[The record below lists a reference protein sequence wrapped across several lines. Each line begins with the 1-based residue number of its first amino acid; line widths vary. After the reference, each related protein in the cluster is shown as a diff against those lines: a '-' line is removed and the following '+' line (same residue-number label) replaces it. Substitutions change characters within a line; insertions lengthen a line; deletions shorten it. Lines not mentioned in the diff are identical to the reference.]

1 LQNKEKAVKTLEHV
15 EIANRHERLS
25 ARISPWKQKAI
36 KVARLFCVAPSILP
50 AIAHAKVCDVR
61 SYGAKGDGV
70 TKDTKAIQAAIDDCS
85 AAGGGTVRLSGG
97 KFVIAPI
104 ELKSNLELDI
114 EKDAE
119 LLGSPDRDDY
129 PKAVRMRQQTVEP
142 LIAVTNA
149 TNVTIKGGGVIDGQG
164 KVWWDYV
171 KGVKDSGVLGADHPR
186 PMLLLIDHSK
196 HMVVEDVT
204 IQNSGFWQVVPYYSD
219 DLIFRN
225 LRILAPQRG
234 APNTDAIDPFS
245 SSHVTIDH
253 VFSSTGDD
261 NVAIKSGAI
270 NSPGPDAPS
279 HDITIT
285 DCEFEAGHGLSIGSE
300 VAGGVQNVHAERIH
314 FKGTDQG
321 IRVKANRDRGND
333 VSNLSF
339 KDITMENVRTA
350 ILISEYY
357 PKVLPE
363 GDVLAAPIGRL
374 TPFFHDIHIE
384 NVIAVG
390 SDWAGVIIGLPESP
404 VKGLTMKNVSISA
417 TKGLNIA
424 FAQVTM
430 DRVDVKVTQGD
441 SIIVDK
447 TAQVSIGK

>member
-1 LQNKEKAVKTLEHV
+1 MGRPRSFGQPLRCFGSRV
-15 EIANRHERLS
+15 EEYLRNSLLLI
-25 ARISPWKQKAI
+25 
-36 KVARLFCVAPSILP
+36 APSIL
-50 AIAHAKVCDVR
+50 IASALAQSKVCDVR
-61 SYGAKGDGV
+61 AYGAKGDGT
-70 TKDTKAIQAAIDDCS
+70 TKDTKAIQAAIDDCA

-97 KFVIAPI
+97 KFVTAPI
-104 ELKSNLELDI
+104 ELKNNLEFDV
-114 EKDAE
+114 EKDAV
-119 LLGSPDRDDY
+119 LLGSADREDY
-129 PKAVRMRQQTVEP
+129 PKAVRMRQQTVEA
-142 LIAVTNA
+142 LIAITNA
-149 TNVTIKGGGVIDGQG
+149 SNVTIKGGGVIDGQG

-171 KGVKDSGVLGADHPR
+171 KGVKDSGVLGTDHPR
-186 PMLLLIDHSK
+186 PMLLLMDHSQ
-196 HMVVEDVT
+196 HVVVEDVT

-219 DLIFRN
+219 DLVFRN
-225 LRILAPQRG
+225 LRVLAPQRG

-253 VFSSTGDD
+253 VFASTGDD

-300 VAGGVQNVHAERIH
+300 VAGGVQNVRAERIH

-321 IRVKANRDRGND
+321 IRVKANRDRGHD

-357 PKVLPE
+357 PKVLPDGE
-363 GDVLAAPIGRL
+363 VAAAPIGRL

-384 NVIAVG
+384 NVTATG

-404 VKGLTMKNVSISA
+404 IKALTMKNVSISA
-417 TKGLNIA
+417 TKGLDIA
-424 FAQVTM
+424 FAQIALDHVE
-430 DRVDVKVTQGD
+430 VKAIQGD
-441 SIIVDK
+441 PINVAK
-447 TAQVSIGK
+447 TAQVSIVK